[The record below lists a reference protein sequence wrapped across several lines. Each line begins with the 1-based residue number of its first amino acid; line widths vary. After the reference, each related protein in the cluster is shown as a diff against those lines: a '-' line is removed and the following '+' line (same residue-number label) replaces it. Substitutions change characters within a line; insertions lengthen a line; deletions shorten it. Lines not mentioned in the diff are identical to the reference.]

1 MHPDEILSGEMIDRH
16 LLMLI
21 EVREKLVGVD
31 LQLGML
37 VQQVARQNSNVADLM
52 AWRQGHMLDQ
62 RHIEGVQEGRIMVR
76 AEDRARVQFVGRILQ
91 NEYVR
96 LGLMA
101 GGIGAV
107 VRLWP
112 W

>member
-1 MHPDEILSGEMIDRH
+1 MRDPH
-16 LLMLI
+16 LAMLI
-21 EVREKLVGVD
+21 DVREKLVSVELKIVGLD
-31 LQLGML
+31 FQMGQLVREVG
-37 VQQVARQNSNVADLM
+37 RQNGNVADIM

>member
-1 MHPDEILSGEMIDRH
+1 MPPDEILSGEMIDRH

-52 AWRQGHMLDQ
+52 AWRQGHMLEK
-62 RHIEGVQEGRIMVR
+62 RHIEGIQEGRIMVR